1 MILTKTQSWPL
12 QKRDRVKIFWYKRSP
27 DPSKNVTGSRLY
39 QNIIY
44 LLECFYF
51 NSSDSLSLNF
61 RYENR
66 SCITFSD
73 DISLIV
79 YGCVL
84 SFIFFLCVTLLSLI
98 VWDSLIISLISF
110 LSIFELF
117 WIVLAFFLTIFELL
131 VSALKFSLSI
141 SGSLLVRGS
150 FLTVLFSLIVWGSL
164 LIVSKSLLVL
174 FYLIAWDSLIILL
187 ISFLIIF
194 EVFWIILASF
204 LSIFLAIS
212 NCFSFFSKNI

>member
-61 RYENR
+61 GYKNSSR
-66 SCITFSD
+66 
-73 DISLIV
+73 ISLLFFT
-79 YGCVL
+79 CVL
-84 SFIFFLCVTLLSLI
+84 SFIFFLCIILLSLI
-98 VWDSLIISLISF
+98 AWDSLIILLISF

-117 WIVLAFFLTIFELL
+117 WIVLASFLSIFELFL
-131 VSALKFSLSI
+131 SALAFSLSI
-141 SGSLLVRGS
+141 SSSLLVWGS
-150 FLTVLFSLIVWGSL
+150 F
-164 LIVSKSLLVL
+164 
-174 FYLIAWDSLIILL
+174 
-187 ISFLIIF
+187 
-194 EVFWIILASF
+194 
-204 LSIFLAIS
+204 
-212 NCFSFFSKNI
+212 